1 MRRLPVIYDF
11 LKVSD
16 ELIDVRAPQLARLLS
31 AAGRKTST
39 GDALLLILRL
49 ERYVVRRVSDTAD
62 DLSAE
67 FEAAV
72 YLAPERAETAV
83 SVALEWPLSKAG
95 ALIAALADP
104 DVAVL
109 SPVPSVGGVPRGW
122 VVRGV
127 TERYHRF
134 ANERRASRQR
144 TRDNARARA
153 AGWEP
158 GDGKTWVHRATKTT
172 AQTLADALAAIDH
185 GVP

>member
-16 ELIDVRAPQLARLLS
+16 ELIDVRSPQLARILS
-31 AAGRKTST
+31 ANGRKTSA

-62 DLSAE
+62 DLAAE

-72 YLAPERAETAV
+72 FLAPDRAETAV
-83 SVALEWPLSKAG
+83 SVALEWPLSKTRT
-95 ALIAALADP
+95 LIEALADP

-109 SPVPSVGGVPRGW
+109 SPMPGGGW

-127 TERYHRF
+127 TERYQRF

-158 GDGKTWVHRATKTT
+158 GDGKTWVHKATRTT
-172 AQTLADALAAIDH
+172 AATLSDAIACIDR

>member
-16 ELIDVRAPQLARLLS
+16 ELIDVRAPQLARILS
-31 AAGRKTST
+31 SRGRKITT

-49 ERYVVRRVSDTAD
+49 ERYVVRRVSDDAD
-62 DLSAE
+62 VLAAE
-67 FEAAV
+67 FETAGF
-72 YLAPERAETAV
+72 LAHDRAESTV
-83 SVALEWPLSKAG
+83 SVALEWPLSKAHV
-95 ALIAALADP
+95 LIEALADP

-109 SPVPSVGGVPRGW
+109 SPAKDGGWMLRGLKD
-122 VVRGV
+122 
-127 TERYHRF
+127 RYLRF

-144 TRDNARARA
+144 TKDNARARA

-172 AQTLADALAAIDH
+172 ASTLSDAIAAIDA
-185 GVP
+185 GAV

>member
-31 AAGRKTST
+31 AAGKKTT
-39 GDALLLILRL
+39 PGDALLLIIRL
-49 ERYVVRRVSDTAD
+49 ERYVVRRVNDAAG

-72 YLAPERAETAV
+72 FLAADRAETTV
-83 SVALEWPLSKAG
+83 SVALEWPLSKAV
-95 ALIAALADP
+95 ALIEALADP

-109 SPVPSVGGVPRGW
+109 SPVDGGGW

-127 TERYHRF
+127 LERYYRF

-158 GDGKTWVHRATKTT
+158 GDGKTWVHKATKTT
-172 AQTLADALAAIDH
+172 AATLADALACADR
-185 GVP
+185 GVPQ